1 MASAEISE
9 SVIHA
14 ITPADCCDQYY
25 AGEKNTDLQC
35 FPTLVDNRFYVSLNS
50 LNQGS
55 TNTVIFNP
63 DQGLSDIVLT
73 LVLPPSTL
81 LESGVNSYFGWA
93 MPDNWGSAMIN
104 TMALRVGGSALYY
117 FTQDQLF
124 IDTMTDCEDE
134 GKKNAVS
141 ALSGGA
147 ILSQASYN
155 TSLSNRIA
163 NIYVKMPFNSI
174 SALQK
179 TLCLPTDLLTQPIQ
193 ILITFNRF
201 QDVAYWYGA
210 GDAVPSNLCN
220 QFESASVNFKKTTM
234 QNSEHLL
241 ARRENMLENALNY
254 PLRYFAQTTFR
265 TNFTQSLDG
274 SNNQQYNTINLTGF
288 RSGSLKY
295 IDIWARPT
303 EFIGANSGA
312 NYNFAKFL
320 SVRLLINGLVMYDA
334 QLNAP
339 MWGLCDKKTPT
350 AFNTT
355 ILSTAVGNGSAVA
368 SNYSSPWV
376 SIPFAQLCEDVAFR
390 NVVNLGY
397 SIQNSV
403 VNLAVVME
411 DAGEYELSAA
421 YHYTCSMLFT
431 KNSAEY
437 VF

>member
-73 LVLPPSTL
+73 LVLPPPTGS
-81 LESGVNSYFGWA
+81 SGVGSYAGYA

-104 TMALRVGGSALYY
+104 TIALRVGGSALYY
-117 FTQDQLF
+117 FSQDQLF
-124 IDTMTDCEDE
+124 VDTLTDCEDE

-147 ILSQASYN
+147 ILSQSAYN
-155 TSLSNRIA
+155 SLSNRIA

-193 ILITFNRF
+193 ILISFNRF
-201 QDVAYWYGA
+201 ADVAYWYGS
-210 GDAVPSNLCN
+210 GSPVLSNLPN
-220 QFESASVNFKKTTM
+220 AFDSAAVNFRKTTM

-254 PLRYFAQTTFR
+254 PLRYFAQTVFR
-265 TNFTQSLDG
+265 TNFTQVADG

-295 IDIWARPT
+295 IDIWCKGLIDGSVPAGYGYT
-303 EFIGANSGA
+303 WG
-312 NYNFAKFL
+312 KFL

-339 MWGLCDKKTPT
+339 MWGLCEKKTPT

-355 ILSTAVGNGSAVA
+355 VLTTAVGNASAVA
-368 SNYSSPWV
+368 SQYSSPWV

-403 VNLAVVME
+403 VNLAVIME
-411 DAGEYELSAA
+411 DAGSYELSAA
-421 YHYTCSMLFT
+421 YHYTCNMLFT

>member
-73 LVLPPSTL
+73 LVLPEPTGV
-81 LESGVNSYFGWA
+81 SGVGSYANYA

-104 TMALRVGGSALYY
+104 TVALRVGGSALYY
-117 FTQDQLF
+117 FSQDQLF
-124 IDTMTDCEDE
+124 VDTLTDCEDE

-147 ILSQASYN
+147 ILNQNAYN
-155 TSLSNRIA
+155 YLPNRIA
-163 NIYVKMPFNSI
+163 NIYLKMPFNSI

-193 ILITFNRF
+193 FLITFNRF
-201 QDVAYWYGA
+201 ADVAFWYGA
-210 GDAVPSNLCN
+210 GAAVLSNLPN
-220 QFESASVNFKKTTM
+220 AFDSAAVNFRKTTM

-254 PLRYFAQTTFR
+254 PLRYFAQTVFR
-265 TNFTQSLDG
+265 TNFTQNADG
-274 SNNQQYNTINLTGF
+274 ALNQQYNTINLTGF

-295 IDIWARPT
+295 IDIYCRPLVDGS
-303 EFIGANSGA
+303 IPAGS
-312 NYNFAKFL
+312 NYNFSKFL

-339 MWGLCDKKTPT
+339 MWGLCEKKTPT

-355 ILSTAVGNGSAVA
+355 VLVAASDHTAAVA
-368 SNYSSPWV
+368 SQYSSPWV

-403 VNLAVVME
+403 VNLAVIME
-411 DAGEYELSAA
+411 NEGAYELSAA
-421 YHYTCSMLFT
+421 YHYTCNMLFT

>member
-1 MASAEISE
+1 
-9 SVIHA
+9 
-14 ITPADCCDQYY
+14 
-25 AGEKNTDLQC
+25 
-35 FPTLVDNRFYVSLNS
+35 
-50 LNQGS
+50 
-55 TNTVIFNP
+55 
-63 DQGLSDIVLT
+63 
-73 LVLPPSTL
+73 
-81 LESGVNSYFGWA
+81 
-93 MPDNWGSAMIN
+93 
-104 TMALRVGGSALYY
+104 
-117 FTQDQLF
+117 
-124 IDTMTDCEDE
+124 
-134 GKKNAVS
+134 
-141 ALSGGA
+141 
-147 ILSQASYN
+147 
-155 TSLSNRIA
+155 
-163 NIYVKMPFNSI
+163 MPFNSI

-201 QDVAYWYGA
+201 ADVAYWYGA
-210 GDAVPSNLCN
+210 GSEAPSNLPN
-220 QFESASVNFKKTTM
+220 AFDSASVNFRKTTM

-254 PLRYFAQTTFR
+254 PLRYFAQTVFR
-265 TNFTQSLDG
+265 TNFTQNADG
-274 SNNQQYNTINLTGF
+274 ALNQQYNTINLTGF

-295 IDIWARPT
+295 IDIWAK
-303 EFIGANSGA
+303 ELSGGSVYA
-312 NYNFAKFL
+312 GTNYNWSKFL

-339 MWGLCDKKTPT
+339 MWGLCEKKTPT

-355 ILSTAVGNGSAVA
+355 SLISAADNLSAVA

-403 VNLAVVME
+403 VNLAVIME
-411 DAGEYELSAA
+411 NSGSYELSAA
-421 YHYTCSMLFT
+421 YHYTCNMLFT